1 MLRSN
6 IISKSN
12 RYRTKSLGLSVFA
25 FVEAKEKTKKLKGKM
40 KEKRKG
46 MKKKSFRATGN
57 EFLSLCQQRIKIS
70 EINVYFSFCK

>member
-6 IISKSN
+6 IISKSS

-25 FVEAKEKTKKLKGKM
+25 FVGEKKINKGKM
-40 KEKRKG
+40 EKEKRKG